1 MSNSTITAQIVWE
14 AKKMNKLP
22 WFVALLLV
30 GVLVGCNSDIVCTD
44 RLAMLD
50 YKCVYIEPL
59 KSENP
64 QVGEVLRDVLEKELI
79 RRNVEVCDPNNATI
93 FVSGAT
99 FLTERSTSD
108 KNFLGASST
117 SSQAIESISLVAKDS
132 TGQVLVS
139 ASYDNQERH
148 SASKL
153 AKEFGSAL
161 AGKLR

>member
-1 MSNSTITAQIVWE
+1 
-14 AKKMNKLP
+14 MNKLP
-22 WFVALLLV
+22 WFIALLLV
-30 GVLVGCNSDIVCTD
+30 GILLGCNSDIVCTD
-44 RLAMLD
+44 RLAMVD

-64 QVGEVLRDVLEKELI
+64 QIGEVLRDVLEKELI

-99 FLTERSTSD
+99 FLTERSASD
-108 KNFLGASST
+108 KNFLGGSSN
-117 SSQAIESISLVAKDS
+117 SSQAIESISLVAKDC
-132 TGQVLVS
+132 TGQILVS

-148 SASKL
+148 SASRL

-161 AGKLR
+161 AEKLR

>member
-1 MSNSTITAQIVWE
+1 MSNSTVTTEIVWE
-14 AKKMNKLP
+14 DKKMSRLR
-22 WFVALLLV
+22 WFVALLV
-30 GVLVGCNSDIVCTD
+30 ISVLLGCNSDIVCTD

-64 QVGEVLRDVLEKELI
+64 QIGEVLRDVLEKEFI
-79 RRNVEVCDPNNATI
+79 RRNVQVCDPNNATI

-99 FLTERSTSD
+99 FLTVRSASN
-108 KNFLGASST
+108 KNFLGGSST

-139 ASYDNQERH
+139 ASFARVSSQV
-148 SASKL
+148 
-153 AKEFGSAL
+153 F
-161 AGKLR
+161 

>member
-1 MSNSTITAQIVWE
+1 
-14 AKKMNKLP
+14 MNELP
-22 WFVALLLV
+22 WFIALLLV
-30 GVLVGCNSDIVCTD
+30 GVPLACNSDIVCTD

-79 RRNVEVCDPNNATI
+79 RRNVEVCDPNSATI

-108 KNFLGASST
+108 KNFLGGSST
-117 SSQAIESISLVAKDS
+117 SSQAIESISLVAKDCI
-132 TGQVLVS
+132 GQVLVS

-148 SASKL
+148 SASRL
-153 AKEFGSAL
+153 AKDFGSAL
-161 AGKLR
+161 AEKLR